1 MAHDIETH
9 GDKATFITSK
19 KAAWHQLGTTLPDA
33 FTAEQAMEQGYLGGW
48 NVRKSPTWT
57 TGADGSPLVVPEKH
71 AVVRNNPFEPGKED
85 VLGVVGDTYK
95 IVQNE
100 EHADFLN
107 ALVDESGAHF
117 DSAGS
122 LNGGRVVFITMKM
135 PGHITIGGVDPVENY
150 LAAFNSHD
158 GSMAFTTM
166 VTPVRV
172 VCANTMNAAF
182 GNNSHVFRVRHTSG
196 IRKGLVGQARQVLD
210 MSFRYIDG
218 FQEQAEQ
225 LINTEVTQA
234 RFEDIVR
241 ELVGPGKDA
250 HPRTVT
256 RSENKMEEI
265 IELFADGMTHANL
278 RNTAYAGLNAFIEWT
293 DHYAPT
299 RGDDRDNARAQKAIL
314 TPGFKDVALS
324 RMLAEANIL
333 A

>member
-1 MAHDIETH
+1 MAHGIETS
-9 GDKATFITSK
+9 GDKATFVTSK
-19 KAAWHQLGTTLPDA
+19 NNAWHQLGTTLPDS
-33 FTAEQAMEQGYLGGW
+33 FTAEEAMEHGYLGGW
-48 NVRKSPTWT
+48 NVRKRPTWT
-57 TGADGSPLVVPEKH
+57 EGSDGSPLVIPERH
-71 AVVRNNPFEPGKED
+71 AVVRDNPFTPGQED
-85 VLGVVGDTYK
+85 VLGIVGDPYK

-122 LNGGRVVFITMKM
+122 LNGGRVVFITMKL
-135 PGHITIGGVDPVENY
+135 PGHVHIGGVDPVENY

-172 VCANTMNAAF
+172 VCANTMNMAF
-182 GNNSHVFRVRHTSG
+182 KNNSHLFRVRHTSG
-196 IRKGLVGQARQVLD
+196 IGQHLVGQARQILD
-210 MSFRYIDG
+210 LSFRFIDG

-225 LINTEVTQA
+225 LINTSLTQA

-241 ELVGPGKDA
+241 DLVGPPKDA
-250 HPRTVT
+250 APRTVT

-265 IELFADGMTHANL
+265 VELFADGMTHANL
-278 RNTAYAGLNAFIEWT
+278 RNTAYAGLNAFTEWA
-293 DHYAPT
+293 DHYAPV
-299 RGDDRDNARAQKAIL
+299 RGDDRENARAQKSLL
-314 TPGFKDVALS
+314 TPGFKDKALT
-324 RMLAEANIL
+324 RMLAEAKIL